1 MADITMELAKI
12 REWAR
17 SNVENPDTAPR
28 RRLLSERLAETLD
41 ALLIGAGA
49 SPPWEMSRSR
59 ERHAARPFRAQ

>member
-1 MADITMELAKI
+1 MADITLELAKI

-41 ALLIGAGA
+41 ALLLGAGA
-49 SPPWEMSRSR
+49 PRQWELGQSR
-59 ERHAARPFRAQ
+59 EHRVARPFRAQ